1 MIAQD
6 KTRMTA
12 AEFFDLPE
20 TNTPTEL
27 IDGILIISPAHIPTH
42 QRAGGQLLILLK
54 NSMPNGELFI
64 GPIDLYLDND
74 NVPQPDIVWVAEG
87 GRCRVTEKRLEGP
100 PALIVEILSPGSARR
115 DRDAK
120 FALYERHGVSEYWI
134 VDAEAE
140 FVEVYRHEHGRYGRQ
155 GIYGAGEPFES
166 AALGGKPVDM
176 ARVFETSA
184 GASPQAE

>member
-6 KTRMTA
+6 KTRMSA

-27 IDGILIISPAHIPTH
+27 IEGELIVSPSPTSTH
-42 QRAGGQLLILLK
+42 QRGSRRLTIYLNELI
-54 NSMPNGELFI
+54 PNGELFFA
-64 GPIDLYLDND
+64 PIDLYLDDD

-87 GRCRVTEKRLEGP
+87 GRCRVTEKWLEGP
-100 PALIVEILSPGSARR
+100 PALIVEILSPGSVRR

-120 FALYERHGVSEYWI
+120 FALYERRGVSEYWI
-134 VDAEAE
+134 VDASEA
-140 FVEVYRHEHGRYGRQ
+140 FVEVYRHENGRYMRQ
-155 GIYGAGEPFES
+155 GVYGAGEPFES

-176 ARVFETSA
+176 GRVFETST
-184 GASPQAE
+184 GSSTQTE

>member
-6 KTRMTA
+6 KTRMSA

-27 IDGILIISPAHIPTH
+27 LERELIVSPAPTPRH
-42 QRAGGQLLILLK
+42 QDVV
-54 NSMPNGELFI
+54 GELYNMLRDLI
-64 GPIDLYLDND
+64 PHGKAYLAPIDLYLDDD

-100 PALIVEILSPGSARR
+100 PTLIVEVFSPGSIRR

-120 FALYERHGVSEYWI
+120 FDLYERHGVDEYWI
-134 VDAEAE
+134 VEASAE
-140 FVEVYRHEHGRYGRQ
+140 FVEVYRFENGRYLRQ
-155 GIYGAGEPFES
+155 GAYGAGEPFES
-166 AALGGKPVDM
+166 AALGGKVVDM
-176 ARVFETSA
+176 ARVFATSS